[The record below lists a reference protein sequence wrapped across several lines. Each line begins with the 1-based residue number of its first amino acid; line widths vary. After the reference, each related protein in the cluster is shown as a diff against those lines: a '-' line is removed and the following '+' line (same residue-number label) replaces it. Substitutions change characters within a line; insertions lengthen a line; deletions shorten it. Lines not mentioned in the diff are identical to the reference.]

1 VDFVFILS
9 RKELTAPRKF
19 KAEFGIDALF
29 EHYLPQY
36 DLREQKHLP
45 GLRFMWD
52 EANKAVK
59 MKKQKNDKA
68 SEGEQENRE
77 GETQVDMVASKK
89 EWSRT

>member
-19 KAEFGIDALF
+19 KAEFGVDALF
-29 EHYLPQY
+29 EYYLPQY

-52 EANKAVK
+52 EANKAAK
-59 MKKQKNDKA
+59 NKKQNNPTKQA
-68 SEGEQENRE
+68 RE
-77 GETQVDMVASKK
+77 
-89 EWSRT
+89 SRKTEREKLE